1 MRLPRLEQALIDPE
15 KLSDYLLS
23 PDHDRGRFKAALF
36 ATMGYGPENWRRL
49 ESDIRSMIAACDAT
63 PAGTSA
69 HGQKFVVTGCNFSA
83 SGFLGRPRWDSA
95 IRQGRQQGRFLIRR
109 RLHCGCI
116 TRGG

>member
-69 HGQKFVVTGCNFSA
+69 HGQKFVVTGTLDGPA
-83 SGFLGRPRWDSA
+83 RRPKR
-95 IRQGRQQGRFLIRR
+95 IRTVWIVRHGEQFP
-109 RLHCGCI
+109 RLL
-116 TRGG
+116 TAYPEPLR